1 MTCVEGCNCHYNC
14 QNSHIVVEEN
24 KRIFR
29 IENPNKR
36 SIDQIQVD
44 GCKIRDNSIRCDYL
58 FIDVDTKK
66 KIFVELKGK
75 GVDHA
80 VKQIVETVK
89 KLAPSELCKASI
101 ICSSSPVGTSAQ
113 RFIKLLKKQNVLL
126 TIRTRIHEET
136 IEKLIQF

>member
-1 MTCVEGCNCHYNC
+1 MTCVDGCNCYPKC
-14 QNSHIVVEEN
+14 QNSCIVVEEN

-29 IENPNKR
+29 IQNPNRR

-44 GCKIRDNSIRCDYL
+44 GCKITDNSIRCDYL

-75 GVDHA
+75 NVDHA
-80 VKQIVETVK
+80 VKQIVATVK
-89 KLAPSELCKASI
+89 RLAPSELCKASI
-101 ICSSSPVGTSAQ
+101 VCSSSPVGTGAQ
-113 RFIKLLKKQNVLL
+113 RFVQLLKKQNVLL
-126 TIRTRIHEET
+126 TIRTRIHEEA